1 MKSPVAGN
9 AITDS
14 PLTVGEFR
22 VLAESNELDG
32 PAGLVRLRPL
42 LMQVLLR
49 LAQEPGA
56 PVTREQLINDVWARK
71 IVNDEV
77 LSRAIAELRL
87 ALGDDSREP
96 RYIETL
102 PKVGYRLVAAVSN
115 AVSEPK
121 PANAGPS
128 TPAAPDV
135 SMRPV
140 APVSRRRPWS
150 RWLAPVGA
158 GLLVIALVA
167 LWVAQRPGETAPD
180 TDLTTQL
187 NTATPLASD
196 PALELAPR
204 FSPDGRQVIYVR
216 RTAEQSEIVIQA
228 VASGERRVVVH
239 SAGIL
244 ASPMF
249 AGGDRRIAYWRQTE
263 GGCAIVARDL
273 AGGTEKELLD
283 CTLRPQTR
291 FDLSADATRLVF
303 TARPRADYPSRLVL
317 LHLADGR
324 RDTLTEPKPGDGADS
339 APRFSPDGT
348 RIAFFRGS
356 ESHDRVWIVQAA
368 PPHAAKPASEM
379 EGLSYGMAWAGN
391 QGPLLVA
398 ADWHGFRALNEL
410 DLQTGQTR
418 LLGARGARFPDR
430 AAGGDLVFEHA
441 AYRADLWL
449 TDADAPGKQQRML
462 WPSTRYTNQAEFS
475 PDGKRVVF
483 ASNRDGAEGI
493 FVGDLDGDA
502 NAQRISLPAGFRYI
516 RPHWSADGR
525 QVFAVRIAVSASR
538 PTQQQAIRIDV
549 ATGAHEVLTSLG
561 GAINAVYP
569 LDNGDLLVGEIVDY
583 AMRLVRVDAGGTSR
597 RLALPLVNEF
607 AVRGNALVYTLPQLV
622 GATHCMLDTMRCTP
636 LKVALSDSNRFDWA
650 LASEA
655 IWFRD
660 RDAAGRPRL
669 VKHDLRTGQVA
680 SFDFAPSGAGSS
692 IAISPDGKRLIVMR
706 EAPPAIDLM
715 LARRPAD

>member
-1 MKSPVAGN
+1 
-9 AITDS
+9 
-14 PLTVGEFR
+14 
-22 VLAESNELDG
+22 
-32 PAGLVRLRPL
+32 LRPL
-42 LMQVLLR
+42 LIQVLLR

-56 PVTREQLINDVWARK
+56 PITQKQLINDVWARK

-135 SMRPV
+135 ATRPV

-167 LWVAQRPGETAPD
+167 LWVAQRPGETAPN

-283 CTLRPQTR
+283 CTLRPQTP
-291 FDLSADATRLVF
+291 TP
-303 TARPRADYPSRLVL
+303 T
-317 LHLADGR
+317 
-324 RDTLTEPKPGDGADS
+324 
-339 APRFSPDGT
+339 
-348 RIAFFRGS
+348 
-356 ESHDRVWIVQAA
+356 
-368 PPHAAKPASEM
+368 
-379 EGLSYGMAWAGN
+379 
-391 QGPLLVA
+391 
-398 ADWHGFRALNEL
+398 
-410 DLQTGQTR
+410 
-418 LLGARGARFPDR
+418 
-430 AAGGDLVFEHA
+430 
-441 AYRADLWL
+441 
-449 TDADAPGKQQRML
+449 
-462 WPSTRYTNQAEFS
+462 
-475 PDGKRVVF
+475 
-483 ASNRDGAEGI
+483 
-493 FVGDLDGDA
+493 
-502 NAQRISLPAGFRYI
+502 SLPCCASG
-516 RPHWSADGR
+516 
-525 QVFAVRIAVSASR
+525 ASR
-538 PTQQQAIRIDV
+538 P
-549 ATGAHEVLTSLG
+549 S
-561 GAINAVYP
+561 
-569 LDNGDLLVGEIVDY
+569 
-583 AMRLVRVDAGGTSR
+583 S
-597 RLALPLVNEF
+597 
-607 AVRGNALVYTLPQLV
+607 
-622 GATHCMLDTMRCTP
+622 
-636 LKVALSDSNRFDWA
+636 
-650 LASEA
+650 
-655 IWFRD
+655 
-660 RDAAGRPRL
+660 GRSSP
-669 VKHDLRTGQVA
+669 VPPTTTC
-680 SFDFAPSGAGSS
+680 SSSPS
-692 IAISPDGKRLIVMR
+692 P
-706 EAPPAIDLM
+706 
-715 LARRPAD
+715 